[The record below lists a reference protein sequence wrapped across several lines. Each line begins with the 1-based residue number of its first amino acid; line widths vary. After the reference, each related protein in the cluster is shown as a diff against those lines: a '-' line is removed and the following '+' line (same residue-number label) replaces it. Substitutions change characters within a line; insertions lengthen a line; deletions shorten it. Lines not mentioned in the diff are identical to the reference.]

1 MELVESI
8 EKRVSVRSFSE
19 EDVPEEVIMEALRLG
34 QLAPSAGNL
43 QARDFI
49 VIRDKDTKKKL
60 AKAAFGQE
68 FLDEAPVVIVVCA
81 NLVRIRNYGIRGTE
95 LYCLQD
101 SAAAVEHI
109 LLFAASKGYGSCWV
123 GAFDEREVTK
133 ILSLPECARPVAL
146 LPIGRPKEA
155 WRRTPRLQLDTVTH
169 KEKW

>member
-1 MELVESI
+1 M
-8 EKRVSVRSFSE
+8 
-19 EDVPEEVIMEALRLG
+19 
-34 QLAPSAGNL
+34 
-43 QARDFI
+43 
-49 VIRDKDTKKKL
+49 
-60 AKAAFGQE
+60 
-68 FLDEAPVVIVVCA
+68 VIVVCA

-109 LLFAASKGYGSCWV
+109 LLFTASKGYGSCWV
-123 GAFDEREVTK
+123 GAFDEREVAQA
-133 ILSLPECARPVAL
+133 LNLPECARPVAM